1 MQFDN
6 IGVIYFK
13 KVLDL
18 PISFLGDGRGIKCIA
33 YFFKCSDGA
42 SFLVLDL
49 PNLSVAALSYFF
61 EDLKGLENFIVNSI
75 KHFFFH

>member
-1 MQFDN
+1 M
-6 IGVIYFK
+6 
-13 KVLDL
+13 
-18 PISFLGDGRGIKCIA
+18 KCIA

-49 PNLSVAALSYFF
+49 PDLPVCALSYFF
-61 EDLKGLENFIVNSI
+61 KDLKGLENFIVNSI